1 MSLCQRLNSLSDM
14 DEPYEEY
21 IDEPPRDHQAPGYDE
36 NEWVWSQ
43 LTSSECKETKENIS
57 KC

>member
-1 MSLCQRLNSLSDM
+1 M
-14 DEPYEEY
+14 DEPSGEY
-21 IDEPPRDHQAPGYDE
+21 IDEPPGDHQAPGYDE